1 MPFRRGAD
9 ACCRRARS
17 PEWIWFVKQ
26 RRGRRE
32 IGVARNEASDA
43 ADGESLARLWLEADP
58 APPELAEAA
67 KAAFVLH
74 RRLVTVLPMMLEIRA
89 GEGVEAGAV
98 QPSDLLVFGDEH
110 GTLEVRVDS
119 RDETMALRC
128 SLRDGRT
135 IPSAV
140 TVESPNADHPM
151 VRSAEGV
158 YGATGLPRGPL
169 RVAVEFPDGPARTVA
184 TSWFTA

>member
-1 MPFRRGAD
+1 
-9 ACCRRARS
+9 
-17 PEWIWFVKQ
+17 VKQ

-32 IGVARNEASDA
+32 VGIARNEASDP

-58 APPELAEAA
+58 APPEIAEAA
-67 KAAFVLH
+67 KAAFARH
-74 RRLVTVLPMMLEIRA
+74 RRPVTVLPMMLEIRA
-89 GEGVEAGAV
+89 GDSVEADAA
-98 QPSDLLVFGDEH
+98 QRSDLLVFGDEQ
-110 GTLEVRVDS
+110 GTLEVEVDS
-119 RDETMALRC
+119 REGTMALRC
-128 SLRDGRT
+128 SLRDGRA

-158 YGATGLPRGPL
+158 YGATGLPHGPL
-169 RVAVEFPDGPARTVA
+169 RVAVEFPDGPARTIA